1 MCTQQPTHHE
11 CWTHI
16 GVQQEATSHSPVRP
30 SGRARVGLGTQW
42 SAAGGYVTLTC
53 STLWSCWGGVGYTAK
68 CSRKL
73 HHTHLFD
80 PLVMLGLGWVCSGVQ
95 QEATSHSPV
104 RPSGRARVGLGTQW
118 SAAGGYVTLTCLTL
132 SSRWGGERCGEE
144 GGVLL
149 TTSAKL
155 RVFPSM
161 EEKLCTLSSS
171 SVSSYSRLL
180 RVSGVLSPS
189 GLL

>member
-1 MCTQQPTHHE
+1 MIICAPNNPYTTN
-11 CWTHI
+11 
-16 GVQQEATSHSPVRP
+16 
-30 SGRARVGLGTQW
+30 VGHTLG
-42 SAAGGYVTLTC
+42 C
-53 STLWSCWGGVGYTAK
+53 S
-68 CSRKL
+68 SRL
-73 HHTHLFD
+73 CHTHLFD
-80 PLVMLGLGWVCSGVQ
+80 PLVMLGLGWEHNGVQ

-104 RPSGRARVGLGTQW
+104 WPSGQAGIGLGTQW

-132 SSRWGGERCGEE
+132 SSCWGGERWGEE

-180 RVSGVLSPS
+180 RTSGVLSPS
-189 GLL
+189 RLLWLALWKRAEPSSWMSVCLQTTCHSLIWSSVS